1 MKLGEMLIRDGRI
14 NEAQLQDALALQ
26 GKEGGRLGTVLVEQ
40 KLIDLDA
47 LTVYL
52 GLELGIPIATGAML
66 ERAKRAAVRL
76 LTPEQAYRYKCVPLV
91 VQDRQL
97 IAAVE
102 DPHDFET
109 LDSLSRIT
117 GYRVIPRVAPEIRVY
132 YYVERYFGIPRPAR
146 FLVFGNEP
154 RGQVAPLDDGLPAPP
169 LPGLPPVTA
178 RPVAAPT
185 PAPVLRRRRTARIGE
200 EVAKAFEEVES
211 RPDHPAAQPP
221 VEPAAAA
228 PIESQEDLEL
238 DAEDLLIEL
247 ESDAEDLAEAAPHAV
262 PAPMLH
268 MPTERLTAIEYIP
281 ITVTE
286 ALSRMDAATERGDVA
301 EAMMNYAAGVFDV
314 SALMIVRDNLALG
327 WKSAGAAGSDRIE
340 CVLIPL
346 DAPSMFQ
353 AATRSEDLYFHDAPA
368 PSTVHQYFFKVL
380 RVAHP
385 TRATI
390 TVVSIGR
397 RVVNLLYGH
406 RATRPELTTGELA
419 DIRDVTRAAAET
431 YVRLIAM
438 QKGK

>member
-14 NEAQLQDALALQ
+14 NDAQLHEALEVQ
-26 GKEGGRLGTVLVEQ
+26 GREGGRLGTVLVEQ
-40 KLIDLDA
+40 NLIDLDA

-76 LTPEQAYRYKCVPLV
+76 LSPEQAYRYKCVPLV

-109 LDSLSRIT
+109 LDALSRLT

-146 FLVFGNEP
+146 FLVFGDAP
-154 RGQVAPLDDGLPAPP
+154 RGQVTPLDDSLPAPP
-169 LPGLPPVTA
+169 LPGLPPVNQ
-178 RPVAAPT
+178 
-185 PAPVLRRRRTARIGE
+185 APVTAPSPPPFLRRRRGAH
-200 EVAKAFEEVES
+200 VPVDAFADVES
-211 RPDHPAAQPP
+211 RPDFPAMRPG
-221 VEPAAAA
+221 EPAADLA
-228 PIESQEDLEL
+228 SQEALEL
-238 DAEDLLIEL
+238 EAEDLLIEL
-247 ESDAEDLAEAAPHAV
+247 EGDADEAAEAAPTAAV
-262 PAPMLH
+262 APALPS
-268 MPTERLTAIEYIP
+268 PSERMAAIEYVP

-286 ALSRMDAATERGDVA
+286 ALARMTGASERGDVA
-301 EAMMNYAAGVFDV
+301 EAVMSFAAGIFDV

-327 WKSAGAAGSDRIE
+327 WRSTGAPGSDRID
-340 CVLIPL
+340 CTLIPL

-353 AATRSEDLYFHDAPA
+353 AAVKSDALLFHDAPA
-368 PSTVHQYFFKVL
+368 PSTVHGYFFKVL
-380 RVAHP
+380 RVPHP
-385 TRATI
+385 ARATV

-406 RATRPELTTGELA
+406 RSSRPELTDGELT
-419 DIRDVTRAAAET
+419 DVRDVIRAAADA
-431 YVRLIAM
+431 YVRLIAI